1 MSHGTKN
8 CGVKCSFYSS
18 VGHFENKCW
27 KKPKDGKCHFGTIN
41 FLEVLLNDE
50 EVTIQQLKL
59 YNNENLFSY
68 IRMPRR
74 RMHVDVAPRGVVP
87 TPETIRDG
95 TSVSRDTSIRSKI
108 LFHFIKGKTS
118 LSPMDSKGIGTP

>member
-8 CGVKCSFYSS
+8 CGVNCSFYSS
-18 VGHFENKCW
+18 VGHFEDKCW
-27 KKPKDGKCHFGTIN
+27 KKPKDGKSHFGTIN

-68 IRMPRR
+68 IRVPRR
-74 RMHVDVAPRGVVP
+74 RMHVDIAPRGVVP

-95 TSVSRDTSIRSKI
+95 TSVSRDT
-108 LFHFIKGKTS
+108 
-118 LSPMDSKGIGTP
+118 